1 MKNNFRGYIF
11 SRSFL
16 GERVPQHVQNLI
28 IKNFCETNNLN
39 YLLSATEYAVKN
51 SFLMLEKVLND
62 LDKVDGIIMYSLF
75 QLPCDKKYRRKIYD
89 QIILSN
95 KKLFLLVK
103 EKKVINNNDIETIE
117 QLWLIKESLSKCYLY
132 KELN

>member
-1 MKNNFRGYIF
+1 M
-11 SRSFL
+11 

-95 KKLFLLVK
+95 KKLFFAC
-103 EKKVINNNDIETIE
+103 ERKKVINNNDIETIE

>member
-1 MKNNFRGYIF
+1 MKNNLRGYIF

-28 IKNFCETNNLN
+28 IKNYCEINNFN

-62 LDKVDGIIMYSLF
+62 LNKVDGIIMYSLF
-75 QLPCDKKYRRKIYD
+75 QLPSDKKHRRKIYN
-89 QIILSN
+89 QIISNN
-95 KKLFLLVK
+95 KKLFFAC
-103 EKKVINNNDIETIE
+103 EKKNVINNNDIELIE
-117 QLWLIKESLSKCYLY
+117 QLWLIKETLSMCYLY